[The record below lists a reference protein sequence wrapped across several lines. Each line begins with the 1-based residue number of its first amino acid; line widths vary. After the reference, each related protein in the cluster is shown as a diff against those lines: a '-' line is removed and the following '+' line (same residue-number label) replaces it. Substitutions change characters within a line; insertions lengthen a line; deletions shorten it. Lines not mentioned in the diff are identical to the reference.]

1 MLRIGAA
8 AGTGNSRTL
17 SLEGRVIGPWVDE
30 LGRTCQEI
38 LATGAPL
45 TLDLREVAFVDRD
58 GLALLRGLVDR
69 GASVVNCSAFVCEQ
83 LRALSRC

>member
-8 AGTGNSRTL
+8 AGTGKGRAL

-30 LGRTCQEI
+30 LDRACREI

-58 GLALLRGLVDR
+58 GLELLRDLVDR
-69 GASVVNCSAFVCEQ
+69 GVSVVNCPAFVCEQ